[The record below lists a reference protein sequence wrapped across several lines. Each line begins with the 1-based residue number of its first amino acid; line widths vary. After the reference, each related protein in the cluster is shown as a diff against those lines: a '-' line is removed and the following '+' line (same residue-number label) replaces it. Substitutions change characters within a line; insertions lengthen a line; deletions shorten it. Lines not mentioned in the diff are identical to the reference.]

1 MIGRCTGKNINTI
14 ESNSI
19 VICVYLCIAEKNGF
33 MEEKN
38 YVELRSEDVQEIL
51 GTPPHWLVRWGTTIV
66 LVGFAMIFCA
76 AWFIRYPDVVEA
88 RVVIT
93 TNTPPV
99 DVVARTNGRIY
110 RLLVRDKMPVQTN
123 DLLAVLQSTANY
135 QHIIELDMTV
145 SAWQRS
151 TLDSLRQV
159 MPARNLSLGEIQSEY
174 ADFVQDLENFQFGKE
189 NKNAAVRSNIGSI
202 NQQIRQLEQ
211 SITYEEKAM
220 KRVDEQLKTAE
231 ELYEQQKKL
240 YEEGITSRV
249 DFEKERTKLADLE
262 RQHDLYEDN
271 ILRKRNEI
279 ITLRK
284 SITDASFGQQ
294 ETTSN
299 TSSQLLGSLNALRSS
314 IDKWKQ
320 TYLLTAPIDGR
331 VSFGNITVEQRYIR
345 EGEQLFTIVPPQTDV
360 IVGRLTLPV
369 EGSGKVKPGQRV
381 ILKLDSYPYHEF
393 GTLKGLVV
401 DKSLV
406 PKDNM
411 YSIRVS
417 VPTTETNNLRTSYGR
432 EIPFEQQLQ
441 GKAEIV
447 TEDKAFIARIGDQIF
462 AGR

>member
-1 MIGRCTGKNINTI
+1 MP
-14 ESNSI
+14 
-19 VICVYLCIAEKNGF
+19 
-33 MEEKN
+33 EKN

-51 GTPPHWLVRWGTTIV
+51 GTPPHWLVRWGTTVV
-66 LVGFAMIFCA
+66 LAGFVMILCA

-88 RVVIT
+88 KVVIT

-99 DVVARTNGRIY
+99 DVVARTSGRIY
-110 RLLVRDKMPVQTN
+110 KLLVSDKMAVKES
-123 DLLAVLQSTANY
+123 DLLAVMQSTANY

-151 TLDSLRQV
+151 SLDSLRQV
-159 MPARNLSLGEIQSEY
+159 TPQRNLSLGELQADY
-174 ADFVQDLENFQFGKE
+174 ADFVQQLESFQFGKE
-189 NKNAAVRSNIGSI
+189 NKSAAARSNIGSI

-211 SITYEEKAM
+211 SIVFEEKAF
-220 KRVDEQLKTAE
+220 KRINDQLKTAE
-231 ELYEQQKKL
+231 EMYEQQKKL

-262 RQHDLYEDN
+262 RQRDLYEDN
-271 ILRKRNEI
+271 MLRKRNEI
-279 ITLRK
+279 INLRK
-284 SITDASFGQQ
+284 GITDASFGQQ
-294 ETTSN
+294 ETASN
-299 TSSQLLGSLNALRSS
+299 TSTRLLGSLNALRSG

-320 TYLLTAPIDGR
+320 TYLLTAPIEGR
-331 VSFGNITVEQRYIR
+331 VSFNNIAVEQRYVR
-345 EGEQLFTIVPPQTDV
+345 EGDQLLTIVPPQDDV
-360 IVGRLTLPV
+360 IIGRVMLPI

-417 VPTTETNNLRTSYGR
+417 VPTTENNNLRTSYGK

-441 GKAEIV
+441 GKAEII

>member
-1 MIGRCTGKNINTI
+1 MP
-14 ESNSI
+14 
-19 VICVYLCIAEKNGF
+19 
-33 MEEKN
+33 EKN

-66 LVGFAMIFCA
+66 LAGFVMILCA

-88 RVVIT
+88 KVVIT
-93 TNTPPV
+93 TNIPPV
-99 DVVARTNGRIY
+99 DVVARTSGRIY
-110 RLLVRDKMPVQTN
+110 KLLVSDKMAVKES
-123 DLLAVLQSTANY
+123 DLLAVMQSTANY

-151 TLDSLRQV
+151 SLDSLRQV
-159 MPARNLSLGEIQSEY
+159 TPQRNLSLGELQADY
-174 ADFVQDLENFQFGKE
+174 ADFVQQLESFQFGKE
-189 NKNAAVRSNIGSI
+189 NKNAAARSNIGSI

-211 SITYEEKAM
+211 SIVFEEKAF
-220 KRVDEQLKTAE
+220 KRINDQLKTAE
-231 ELYEQQKKL
+231 EMYEQQKKL

-262 RQHDLYEDN
+262 RQRDLYEDN
-271 ILRKRNEI
+271 MLRKRNEI
-279 ITLRK
+279 INLRK
-284 SITDASFGQQ
+284 GITDASFGQQ
-294 ETTSN
+294 ETASN
-299 TSSQLLGSLNALRSS
+299 TSTRLLGSLNALRSG

-320 TYLLTAPIDGR
+320 TYLLTAPIEGR
-331 VSFGNITVEQRYIR
+331 VSFNNIAVEQRYVR
-345 EGEQLFTIVPPQTDV
+345 EGDQLLTIVPPQNDV
-360 IVGRLTLPV
+360 IIGRVMLPI

-417 VPTTETNNLRTSYGR
+417 VPTTENNNLRTSYGK

-441 GKAEIV
+441 GKVEII

>member
-1 MIGRCTGKNINTI
+1 MP
-14 ESNSI
+14 
-19 VICVYLCIAEKNGF
+19 
-33 MEEKN
+33 EKN

-51 GTPPHWLVRWGTTIV
+51 GTPPHWLVRWGTTVV
-66 LVGFAMIFCA
+66 LAGFVMILCA

-88 RVVIT
+88 KVVIT
-93 TNTPPV
+93 TNIPPV
-99 DVVARTNGRIY
+99 DVVARTSGRIY
-110 RLLVRDKMPVQTN
+110 KLLVSDKMAVKES
-123 DLLAVLQSTANY
+123 DLLAVMQSTANY

-151 TLDSLRQV
+151 SLDSLRQV
-159 MPARNLSLGEIQSEY
+159 TPQRNLSLGELQSDY
-174 ADFVQDLENFQFGKE
+174 ADFVQQLETFQFGKE

-211 SITYEEKAM
+211 SIVFEEKAL
-220 KRVDEQLKTAE
+220 KRINDQLKTAE
-231 ELYEQQKKL
+231 EMYEQQKKL

-262 RQHDLYEDN
+262 RQRDLYEDN
-271 ILRKRNEI
+271 MLRKRNEI
-279 ITLRK
+279 INLRK
-284 SITDASFGQQ
+284 GITDASFGQQ
-294 ETTSN
+294 ETASN
-299 TSSQLLGSLNALRSS
+299 TSTRLLGSLNALRSG

-320 TYLLTAPIDGR
+320 TYLLTAPIEGR
-331 VSFGNITVEQRYIR
+331 VSFNNIAVEQRYVR
-345 EGEQLFTIVPPQTDV
+345 EGDQLLTIVPPQNDV
-360 IVGRLTLPV
+360 IIGRVLLPI

-417 VPTTETNNLRTSYGR
+417 VPTTENNNLRTSYGK

-441 GKAEIV
+441 GKAEII

>member
-1 MIGRCTGKNINTI
+1 MP
-14 ESNSI
+14 
-19 VICVYLCIAEKNGF
+19 
-33 MEEKN
+33 EKN

-51 GTPPHWLVRWGTTIV
+51 GTPPHWLVRWGTTVV
-66 LVGFAMIFCA
+66 LAGFVMILCA

-88 RVVIT
+88 KVVIT
-93 TNTPPV
+93 TNIPPV
-99 DVVARTNGRIY
+99 DVVARTSGRIY
-110 RLLVRDKMPVQTN
+110 KLLVSDKMAVKES
-123 DLLAVLQSTANY
+123 DLLAVMQSTANY

-151 TLDSLRQV
+151 SLDSLRQV
-159 MPARNLSLGEIQSEY
+159 TPQRNLSLGELQADY
-174 ADFVQDLENFQFGKE
+174 ADFVQQLESFQFGKE
-189 NKNAAVRSNIGSI
+189 NKNAAARSNIGSI

-211 SITYEEKAM
+211 SIVFEEKAF
-220 KRVDEQLKTAE
+220 KRINDQLKTAE
-231 ELYEQQKKL
+231 EMYEQQKKL

-262 RQHDLYEDN
+262 RQRDLYEDN
-271 ILRKRNEI
+271 MLRKRNEI
-279 ITLRK
+279 INLRK
-284 SITDASFGQQ
+284 GITDASFGQQ
-294 ETTSN
+294 ETASN
-299 TSSQLLGSLNALRSS
+299 TSTRLLGSLNALRSG

-320 TYLLTAPIDGR
+320 TYLLTAPIEGR
-331 VSFGNITVEQRYIR
+331 VSFNNIAVEQRYVR
-345 EGEQLFTIVPPQTDV
+345 EGDQLLTIVPPQNDV
-360 IVGRLTLPV
+360 IIGRVMLPI

-417 VPTTETNNLRTSYGR
+417 VPTTENNNLRTSYGK

-441 GKAEIV
+441 GKVEII